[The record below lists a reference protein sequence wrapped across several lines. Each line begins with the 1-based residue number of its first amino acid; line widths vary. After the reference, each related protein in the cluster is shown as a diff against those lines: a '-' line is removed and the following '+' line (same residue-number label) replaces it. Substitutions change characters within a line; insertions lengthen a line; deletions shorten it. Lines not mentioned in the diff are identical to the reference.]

1 MNMQARLQAAIDA
14 ANKQTDEHIEK
25 RIAEMLPELERDDSS
40 SVASCP
46 QLPGDTN
53 DTDVKPVRKLVKIK
67 ELSDKAMLC
76 SLRISTFSP
85 YKRDEEATADYGAG
99 SVNKHLFA
107 GRDNRVKKLNALY
120 SQLSRYLRDETVP
133 YRQKGVYMLNAK
145 NYFNVTSGIRAKNI
159 EISKALDDL
168 ELHWSTA
175 VQTDFNRIYAINPAL
190 ANYDDYPTDIRSK
203 YGHELDFMP
212 VPKADDFDPMWGM
225 SEEDRSSVQRQL
237 DEADMQAATHVIKQ
251 LMVPMQAA
259 VDHLAK
265 PIEDVKGVNSS
276 LVDNMIDVADRMN
289 RVNLS
294 DDPEVQK
301 QIDDLTALASGINT
315 NGLKVKF
322 RKGVI
327 VKHDKHARS
336 SAKTDIETLMSQ
348 MKGLV

>member
-1 MNMQARLQAAIDA
+1 MNMQARLQAAIDE
-14 ANKQTDEHIEK
+14 ANKQTDERIEK
-25 RIAEMLPELERDDSS
+25 CIAEMLPELELDDSS

-46 QLPGDTN
+46 QLPGNTN
-53 DTDVKPVRKLVKIK
+53 DTDVKPVRQLVKIK

-107 GRDNRVKKLNALY
+107 GRENRVKKLNALY
-120 SQLSRYLRDETVP
+120 GQLSKYLRDETVP

-251 LMVPMQAA
+251 LMVPMQDA
-259 VDHLAK
+259 VDHLSK
-265 PIEDVKGVNSS
+265 PVEDVKRFSKNLIGNM
-276 LVDNMIDVADRMN
+276 VDAADRMN

-315 NGLKVKF
+315 DV
-322 RKGVI
+322 
-327 VKHDKHARS
+327 VKHDQLTRTI
-336 SAKTDIETLMSQ
+336 AKTNIETLMSQ